1 MNKEQ
6 VCKLLCGFDSD
17 GIICYAY
24 RETAFALLADG
35 KCDGTLHLI
44 TDAPTGTVIDVL
56 TKNDCRDIKSTA
68 SMLKA
73 FPALQEMHWNA
84 WNISAF

>member
-1 MNKEQ
+1 MNKEK

-56 TKNDCRDIKSTA
+56 TKNDCRDITVSYTHLDVYKRQGLHYSVIHNT
-68 SMLKA
+68 
-73 FPALQEMHWNA
+73 E
-84 WNISAF
+84 

>member
-6 VCKLLCGFDSD
+6 VCKLLRGFEND

-44 TDAPTGTVIDVL
+44 TDAPSGTVIDVL
-56 TKNDCRDIKSTA
+56 NKNDCRDITQLGDGIDAKLAQQSV
-68 SMLKA
+68 K
-73 FPALQEMHWNA
+73 
-84 WNISAF
+84 